1 MTRTNPRKRVLVV
14 DDEPM
19 IVSLLS
25 TILREKGWD
34 VTEAGSGT
42 DGIDQLDRGRFD
54 VILTD
59 LVMPGD
65 SGIDLLRAAK
75 EIHPDVEVILMTGYA
90 TADTAIE
97 AMRNGAFHYIMKP
110 LKGEEV
116 VNLLEKAYSQGQ
128 LQREN
133 RFLKSEIRAAYH
145 VQSVV
150 GDSEAVLRLIATLQG
165 IADVD
170 DPALLVGERGT
181 GRGFFARFV
190 HFNSRRSAELCVPV
204 HCAGV
209 PDSVLTAE
217 LFGNPGIPP
226 PGDRTSAP
234 QPGKMELANHGTLY
248 LADFAEAGREVL
260 ERVDR
265 FLADKTIVPG
275 GGTEEVRLDVRLI
288 ASTAIPVEELA
299 RRGNVPPMLLK
310 ALEPLGESDRV
321 GLASE
326 VYHHGEVRERQ
337 ALLRVLAYLPRPEGF
352 CSLAIEA
359 CRTSVES
366 VFEAMA
372 CENPFPAAHFP
383 ESSFNQM
390 VLKAIFTGAPLG
402 RVFDLRRRVTPDLVR
417 MAQDY
422 AAERKA
428 AGRSVPA
435 DVDLILSAV
444 PRSA

>member
-116 VNLLEKAYSQGQ
+116 VNLVEKAYSQGQ

-204 HCAGV
+204 HCSGV
-209 PDSVLTAE
+209 PEDTLTGE
-217 LFGNPGIPP
+217 LFGNPCT

-234 QPGKMELANHGTLY
+234 HPGKLELANHGTLY
-248 LADFAEAGREVL
+248 LGDFADAGRGVL
-260 ERVDR
+260 ERVER

-275 GGTEEVRLDVRLI
+275 
-288 ASTAIPVEELA
+288 
-299 RRGNVPPMLLK
+299 
-310 ALEPLGESDRV
+310 
-321 GLASE
+321 
-326 VYHHGEVRERQ
+326 
-337 ALLRVLAYLPRPEGF
+337 
-352 CSLAIEA
+352 
-359 CRTSVES
+359 
-366 VFEAMA
+366 
-372 CENPFPAAHFP
+372 
-383 ESSFNQM
+383 
-390 VLKAIFTGAPLG
+390 
-402 RVFDLRRRVTPDLVR
+402 
-417 MAQDY
+417 
-422 AAERKA
+422 
-428 AGRSVPA
+428 
-435 DVDLILSAV
+435 
-444 PRSA
+444 